1 MHLYCCAS
9 YVVLSNIIFYFLSG
23 DDTLT
28 ELLEG
33 KSIYISVITKLELR
47 SYHDLSVKESLKIE
61 KFLSEC
67 TVVELNSFVQ
77 TEAVNIRRQYKLK
90 LPDSIIVAT
99 ALYLDLPLI
108 SSDKLPNTLK
118 EGSILYYEKK

>member
-1 MHLYCCAS
+1 MNGSKL
-9 YVVLSNIIFYFLSG
+9 LLDTNIIIYFLSG

-33 KSIYISVITKLELR
+33 KSIYISVITKLELL
-47 SYHDLSVKESLKIE
+47 SYRDLSDKEVLRLE

-67 TVVELNSFVQ
+67 IVVELNSFVQ
-77 TEAVNIRRQYKLK
+77 TKTINIRRKYKLK
-90 LPDSIIVAT
+90 LPDSIIVAS

-108 SSDKLPNTLK
+108 SSDKSLKSLK
-118 EGSILYYEKK
+118 EGSILHYQKK

>member
-1 MHLYCCAS
+1 MSGNKLF
-9 YVVLSNIIFYFLSG
+9 LDTNIIIYFLSG

-33 KSIYISVITKLELR
+33 KSIHISVITKLELL
-47 SYHDLSVKESLKIE
+47 SYTELSGKEHIKLE

-67 TVVELNSFVQ
+67 TVIDLTPSVQ
-77 TEAVNIRRQYKLK
+77 SETVTIRREYGLK
-90 LPDSIIVAT
+90 LPDSIIVAS

-108 SSDKLPNTLK
+108 TSDKSLK
-118 EGSILYYEKK
+118 RIKHASILYYEKK